1 MAVLV
6 RMGAA
11 PVESPPPSPQK
22 EQRWMIETS
31 IFAPRVKEADCR
43 GFVDGDSSSRVVTR
57 ALSRDWNRLLK
68 TTRFTRFIEKHDDDG
83 DQEDDAEIGE
93 CRTVLAKH
101 YATVLSLFTYYS
113 GIAGTRS
120 TKGAFSIQEN
130 QYASLLADCD
140 VPDDEDDET
149 NTNPRPCVMEVL
161 SGIFVAVNV
170 EVDKTS
176 AESALN
182 ENRALMRHEFIEAL
196 VRIAVAKFGHV
207 EVSCGVVSLL
217 PRHPAV
223 DGRVPP

>member
-1 MAVLV
+1 LATGELPKKVSCGGTIFNTFDVAPMTVLV
-6 RMGAA
+6 RMEPP

-113 GIAGTRS
+113 GIAGTRN

-140 VPDDEDDET
+140 VPDD
-149 NTNPRPCVMEVL
+149 VL
-161 SGIFVAVNV
+161 
-170 EVDKTS
+170 
-176 AESALN
+176 ALLC
-182 ENRALMRHEFIEAL
+182 RFL
-196 VRIAVAKFGHV
+196 V
-207 EVSCGVVSLL
+207 
-217 PRHPAV
+217 
-223 DGRVPP
+223 